1 MFNFWHNILIANL
14 HSHTRILYLVP
25 KVSNFVDSSQEFA
38 TINVQFSGN
47 TISYILIGSNS
58 INKAFP
64 FYPFFIFQI
73 PNEDIV

>member
-1 MFNFWHNILIANL
+1 
-14 HSHTRILYLVP
+14 
-25 KVSNFVDSSQEFA
+25 VDSSQEFA

-73 PNEDIV
+73 PNADIV